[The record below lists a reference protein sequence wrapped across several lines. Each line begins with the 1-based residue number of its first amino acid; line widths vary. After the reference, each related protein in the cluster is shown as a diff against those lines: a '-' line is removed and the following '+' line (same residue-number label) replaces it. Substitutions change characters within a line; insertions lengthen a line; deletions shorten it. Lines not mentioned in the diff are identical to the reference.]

1 MSLRRLAALPALASV
16 LALATPQTAAA
27 FCGFY
32 VSGADTKLYNN
43 ATQVVLMREG
53 QRTVLSMQNNYQG
66 PPQDFAMV
74 VPVPVVLQKDDV
86 KTLPKAVFDRVDQL
100 AAPRLVEYWEQDPC
114 PAPMPV
120 YDEMAAA
127 GGAPS
132 SMVQKSARAEERDY
146 GVKIEA
152 KFEVG
157 EYQVLILSAQD
168 STGLDT
174 WLRVNKYKI
183 PAGAGEVLR
192 PYVQAGMK
200 FFVAKVDS
208 KKVQFTPQGQA
219 MLSPLRF
226 HYDSDT
232 FALPVRLGLLNAQG
246 KQDLIVHVVARNQ
259 RYEAANY
266 RNVAIPSN
274 LEVSDATRR
283 NFPGF
288 YAALFDQTLARSP
301 GAVVTEYA
309 WATGSCDPCP
319 TPPLDPSELMVL
331 GADVMPSLGGYPN
344 PGEFVLTRLHARYGA
359 ETLGEDIVFRAAQP
373 IVGGRE
379 GGGPGQ
385 NEVGAVL
392 SSFNN
397 FQARYII
404 RHPWEGPIKCK
415 NPQRGIWGG
424 PPNGGEPPAIAARD
438 LAFVP
443 RNASLRTYLKVKM
456 FEVPALP
463 GEVAKVDPYPR
474 PIAGGGGGTPDN
486 GGSGGA
492 PDNGGSGGGA
502 VDNGGSGGG
511 VIDGGNGGSG
521 GSDNALPT
529 LVPPTQSGGCGR
541 CDVAPGEGLA
551 GAGLLALGLLGL
563 RRRRVRG

>member
-1 MSLRRLAALPALASV
+1 MSLRRLVVLPALASV
-16 LALATPQTAAA
+16 LALAAPRTASA

-32 VSGADTKLYNN
+32 VSGADAKLYNN

-74 VPVPVVLQKDDV
+74 VPVPVVLQKEDV
-86 KTLPKAVFDRVDQL
+86 KTLSKAVFDRVDQL

-114 PAPMPV
+114 PVAYPMA
-120 YDEMAAA
+120 DMEMAR
-127 GGAPS
+127 GGAMPAS
-132 SMVQKSARAEERDY
+132 APTMKSAEARDY

-168 STGLDT
+168 SNGLDA
-174 WLRVNKYKI
+174 WLRLNRYKI

-200 FFVAKVDS
+200 FFVAKVDV
-208 KKVQFTPQGQA
+208 KKVQFNPQGQA

-246 KQDLIVHVVARNQ
+246 KQDLIVHIVARNQ
-259 RYEAANY
+259 RYEVANY
-266 RNVAIPSN
+266 RNVAIPTN
-274 LEVSDATRR
+274 LEVADATRR

-288 YAALFDQTLARSP
+288 YAALFDQTMARQP
-301 GAVVTEYA
+301 GSVVTEYS

-319 TPPLDPSELMVL
+319 TPPLDPSELTVL
-331 GADVMPSLGGYPN
+331 GGDVMPSLGGYPN

-359 ETLGEDIVFRAAQP
+359 ESLGEDLVFRAAQP

-379 GGGPGQ
+379 GGGPGK

-404 RHPWEGPIKCK
+404 RHPWEGPIKCS

-424 PPNGGEPPAIAARD
+424 PPNGGQPPAIAARD

-443 RNASLRTYLKVKM
+443 RNAPLRTYLKVKM
-456 FEVPALP
+456 LDVPALP
-463 GEVAKVDPYPR
+463 GEIAKVDPYPK
-474 PIAGGGGGTPDN
+474 PIAGGGSNPSTTSGGDPPD
-486 GGSGGA
+486 GGSG
-492 PDNGGSGGGA
+492 DGSGGGG
-502 VDNGGSGGG
+502 DSGAPH
-511 VIDGGNGGSG
+511 GNLEG
-521 GSDNALPT
+521 DPNALPPA
-529 LVPPTQSGGCGR
+529 LVPPAQGGCGR
-541 CDVAPGEGLA
+541 CDVDPGQGLA
-551 GAGLLALGLLGL
+551 GVGLFALGLFGL
-563 RRRRVRG
+563 RRARPRRRERS